1 MVACKKPFEGW
12 GSRISRLCSR
22 LSAAPVRSSRK
33 ARFRRGTRAC
43 CCASHSKVRP
53 ARWRAMRLNFKV
65 VELLTPLSP
74 WEFKSGRR
82 DKRRNG
88 APMDLNES
96 FQQLEEK
103 LARAGEVLKRAVAEK
118 RDLQNT
124 VEALKRDKGGS
135 QERLESL
142 QNEVRVLRR
151 EREEVRARIEKLLGQ
166 IEQLTGESTAD

>member
-1 MVACKKPFEGW
+1 
-12 GSRISRLCSR
+12 
-22 LSAAPVRSSRK
+22 
-33 ARFRRGTRAC
+33 
-43 CCASHSKVRP
+43 
-53 ARWRAMRLNFKV
+53 
-65 VELLTPLSP
+65 
-74 WEFKSGRR
+74 
-82 DKRRNG
+82 
-88 APMDLNES
+88 MDLNES